1 MDMNDY
7 TGSGLPYLGMPL
19 GLAPMWAGNEGP
31 TFQSFDDMTEAEK
44 EQLIMR
50 CKAAKTVEEKQ
61 KILSE
66 TASDLD
72 IRALADEVGV
82 NGGIS
87 TNRHQG

>member
-1 MDMNDY
+1 MDIKDN
-7 TGSGLPYLGMPL
+7 TGNSLPYLGMPL
-19 GLAPMWAGNEGP
+19 GMAPLWAGNEGP

-44 EQLIMR
+44 ERLIMR
-50 CKAAKTVEEKQ
+50 CKDAKTVEEKQ

-87 TNRHQG
+87 TNRHQE